1 MNNFLLI
8 LFVIGFLVLFIFF
21 TIYYQLRRLL
31 NKVKASE
38 KTELLLKLKC
48 LDGHIVKSK
57 GELIIDNYL
66 YLRGI
71 QHIYEKTIKINGKSI
86 KPDWFLPKLKLYI
99 EYWGFYGKEYTKRKE
114 EKIKLYH
121 MSKINL
127 ISVENHMFS
136 EIYTNL
142 DKMLKKYEVSDKK
155 GTKKYCFNCGIIL
168 DDRFR

>member
-8 LFVIGFLVLFIFF
+8 LFVVGFLVLFIFF
-21 TIYYQLRRLL
+21 TIYYQLIRFL

-38 KTELLLKLKC
+38 KTELFLKLRC

-71 QHIYEKTIKINGKSI
+71 QHIYEKTIKINEKSI
-86 KPDWFLPKLKLYI
+86 KSDWFLPELKLYI
-99 EYWGFYGKEYTKRKE
+99 EYWGFYGKEYIKRKE
-114 EKIKLYH
+114 EKIKLYRK
-121 MSKINL
+121 SKTDL
-127 ISVENHMFS
+127 ISVENQMFS
-136 EIYTNL
+136 DIYTNL
-142 DKMLKKYEVSDKK
+142 DKMLKKYEVSDKE